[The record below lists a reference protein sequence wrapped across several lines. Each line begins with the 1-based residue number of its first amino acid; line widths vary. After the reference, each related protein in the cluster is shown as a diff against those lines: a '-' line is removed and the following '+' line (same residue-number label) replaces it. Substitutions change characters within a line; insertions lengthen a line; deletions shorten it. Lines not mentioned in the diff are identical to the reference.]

1 MTQVSCFFSEFLA
14 TAVLFIMFLALNDKH
29 KNKNNEHNDA
39 PTNGLL
45 PFALFILFIGLGAS
59 LGMET
64 GHYTVS
70 LYFCSVFTLV

>member
-1 MTQVSCFFSEFLA
+1 MTQASCFFSEFLA

-29 KNKNNEHNDA
+29 NGA

-59 LGMET
+59 LGMQT

-70 LYFCSVFTLV
+70 LYVCSVFTLD

>member
-14 TAVLFIMFLALNDKH
+14 TAVLYMMVLALTDKGNH
-29 KNKNNEHNDA
+29 G

-45 PFALFILFIGLGAS
+45 PFALFILFVGLGAS

-64 GHYTVS
+64 GM
-70 LYFCSVFTLV
+70 LYMFS

>member
-14 TAVLFIMFLALNDKH
+14 TTVLYMMVLALADNR
-29 KNKNNEHNDA
+29 NGA

-45 PFALFILFIGLGAS
+45 PFALFVLFIGLGAS

-64 GHYTVS
+64 GM
-70 LYFCSVFTLV
+70 LCMLSVYQQR